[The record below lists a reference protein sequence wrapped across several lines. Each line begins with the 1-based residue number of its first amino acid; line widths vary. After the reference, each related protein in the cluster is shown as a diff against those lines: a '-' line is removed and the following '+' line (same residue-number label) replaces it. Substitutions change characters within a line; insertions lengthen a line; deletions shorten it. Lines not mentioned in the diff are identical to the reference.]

1 MKGAIIF
8 AVMFLLIGPT
18 TRSMLA
24 GRLGAFGVWVND
36 WSPLSYVILAV
47 VLAAPIAGAQLM
59 LTWPKHVEPESEM
72 KKYLREAAPVD
83 PE

>member
-24 GRLGAFGVWVND
+24 GRLGAFGVWVGD
-36 WSPLSYVILAV
+36 WSPFSYIILAI
-47 VLAAPIAGAQLM
+47 VLAAPIAGMQMM
-59 LTWPKHVEPESEM
+59 LSWPKHIEPESEM
-72 KKYLREAAPVD
+72 KKYLRENPTPDV
-83 PE
+83 E